1 MEQEGSVAAAARAAA
16 TAAAQTA
23 VAATAQAAVEPA
35 VVAMAAMAMGAA
47 APEPKERM
55 SEVQTGG
62 ARPKGEEEDVPRRKP
77 VCTQESV
84 QALANFQRLT
94 KGTGA
99 QGLHPLLFRSGLG
112 LLGVDD
118 EFASL
123 VFRIFDTDRDGVV
136 TRREFVHVSTTL
148 LTAYAK
154 LEPNEH
160 AARLVFRAFNAK
172 RDGRLTREELH
183 KVNEALLATMSRLG
197 MDSGLMRVRP
207 PVERVLRLMALAAT
221 APPWP
226 RLPSPHAAQ
235 PRPVSSR
242 QVHSLRRVADDVC
255 KQLMLVLDP
264 KGQVLRPPCIACP
277 P

>member
-1 MEQEGSVAAAARAAA
+1 MEQELGSVAAAARAAA

-47 APEPKERM
+47 APERM
-55 SEVQTGG
+55 SEGQTGG

-99 QGLHPLLFRSGLG
+99 QGLHPLPFRGGLG

-207 PVERVLRLMALAAT
+207 PVERVLRLVALAAT
-221 APPWP
+221 APHGPAFRFHTP
-226 RLPSPHAAQ
+226 PS
-235 PRPVSSR
+235 
-242 QVHSLRRVADDVC
+242 
-255 KQLMLVLDP
+255 LVLFHPDRCTRC
-264 KGQVLRPPCIACP
+264 GAWRTTCASS
-277 P
+277 